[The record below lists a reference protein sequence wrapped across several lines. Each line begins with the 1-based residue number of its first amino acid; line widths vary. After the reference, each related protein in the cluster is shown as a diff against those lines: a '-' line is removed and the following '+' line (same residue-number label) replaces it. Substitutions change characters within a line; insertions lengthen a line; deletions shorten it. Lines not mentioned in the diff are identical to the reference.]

1 MVHAGL
7 HQWLHHLPGP
17 QAAVPLFP
25 TFAGAAYKV
34 SAFMPSLAISLLSC
48 LSWVFC
54 FFFFATDSSKE
65 SFFKGK
71 LRKMMGAEGT
81 SQVVEAGG
89 SRGLKYPHLLPPS
102 ACCLPTSVPWGPKPL
117 AAGSWA
123 LVDEAS

>member
-1 MVHAGL
+1 MQDFTNGCITCQGL
-7 HQWLHHLPGP
+7 RLRCPSSR
-17 QAAVPLFP
+17 PLLELLIK
-25 TFAGAAYKV
+25 YQ
-34 SAFMPSLAISLLSC
+34 LSC
-48 LSWVFC
+48 PLLPYLFFPACRGFFV